1 MLDMTN
7 NPPLS
12 GMEII
17 YEGIHREHVPG
28 DEMDIPF
35 IDAIYDLYNE
45 FEEDYFHKE
54 WQRIDDNVKIYQGTY
69 WDDAPDEGPNKP
81 KPSIPI
87 ITSCIENIH
96 SDLMDELPT
105 AVIEPDMAEASILAR
120 VLTKVLE
127 QEQDACEFETQYSQF
142 AHDFLQDGWAVF
154 ETGYDPYMNRGKG
167 GTYIRYINN
176 KNFLCDP
183 QALEMQDGRA
193 CFVIDKKPYDW
204 FRQHYPEQFPFMHGG
219 EVVSRDENHD
229 KYDKTVTPSIN
240 KSFRVL
246 EMWVKEYDAK
256 SEKTKVHFVK
266 VAGGQVLENSADA
279 YPNGYYIHG
288 QFPFEIRTLYAQK
301 GSPLGLGICDLFKDT
316 QRYADKICAIL
327 LENALRAARPR
338 LFVNKDMVDIDDARD
353 FTKSVVGV
361 NGAPDGLVKWMETQP
376 LPSYMMN
383 FMQLLQSSIKNE
395 AGSNDQSRG
404 QTGGGVTAASAIT
417 ALQDMSTKR
426 SRKEAM
432 ELACAFKNCCRMQ
445 IEIMR
450 DRNIVTRNVP
460 LTVNGQVQILPFD
473 NRSFNEEP
481 GDMPIEFY
489 IKIKTA
495 RQTRFSKMSHNELI
509 LQFMNYF
516 QQTADPLIM
525 MEALELDNK
534 ETVIDKIR
542 QAQSGGMLNLQKQ
555 VMSLAQQNQQMAQEL
570 EQYKGAMAQA
580 QQAVVQSDEAKQ
592 QQGQSEAPQINAA
605 EAAKLLA

>member
-1 MLDMTN
+1 
-7 NPPLS
+7 
-12 GMEII
+12 
-17 YEGIHREHVPG
+17 
-28 DEMDIPF
+28 
-35 IDAIYDLYNE
+35 
-45 FEEDYFHKE
+45 
-54 WQRIDDNVKIYQGTY
+54 
-69 WDDAPDEGPNKP
+69 
-81 KPSIPI
+81 
-87 ITSCIENIH
+87 
-96 SDLMDELPT
+96 
-105 AVIEPDMAEASILAR
+105 
-120 VLTKVLE
+120 
-127 QEQDACEFETQYSQF
+127 
-142 AHDFLQDGWAVF
+142 
-154 ETGYDPYMNRGKG
+154 
-167 GTYIRYINN
+167 
-176 KNFLCDP
+176 
-183 QALEMQDGRA
+183 
-193 CFVIDKKPYDW
+193 
-204 FRQHYPEQFPFMHGG
+204 
-219 EVVSRDENHD
+219 
-229 KYDKTVTPSIN
+229 
-240 KSFRVL
+240 
-246 EMWVKEYDAK
+246 
-256 SEKTKVHFVK
+256 
-266 VAGGQVLENSADA
+266 
-279 YPNGYYIHG
+279 
-288 QFPFEIRTLYAQK
+288 
-301 GSPLGLGICDLFKDT
+301 
-316 QRYADKICAIL
+316 
-327 LENALRAARPR
+327 
-338 LFVNKDMVDIDDARD
+338 
-353 FTKSVVGV
+353 
-361 NGAPDGLVKWMETQP
+361 
-376 LPSYMMN
+376 
-383 FMQLLQSSIKNE
+383 
-395 AGSNDQSRG
+395 
-404 QTGGGVTAASAIT
+404 
-417 ALQDMSTKR
+417 LQDMSTKR